1 MLFRNAKIKI
11 FTTFYNVFVEF
22 HGRLHMFSKVFTSQ
36 VQLRIVL
43 RSSKVIFLE
52 QAQSDDFRELSLT
65 VFRLLKV
72 EISPE
77 LTLQP
82 LGPTHEN

>member
-11 FTTFYNVFVEF
+11 LTTFYNVFVEF